1 MTMAGQIRMITF
13 PKSRDVMIAGVAWPL
28 YKVSALVV
36 GLAVAVVVG
45 VVTATAAPAVLAG
58 AATAAVMWLAFG
70 FSHRP
75 PR

>member
-70 FSHRP
+70 FLHRP
-75 PR
+75 RR